1 MRQVLLFLLAVP
13 GFSRTPTAPVH
24 ATLVSSEPAAN
35 SRLAASPARVRLVYS
50 EPVEG
55 KLARVTLIAGAG
67 APLVLRAGADPRDVH
82 AVIAPVSDAL
92 APGSYR
98 VEWRVVSADGHP
110 VDGTFVFDVGD
121 TTLGSQPVPASP
133 AAPEPEP
140 EVEADVWGPSVAGA
154 PVIPAVARGLALG
167 ALMAAAGL
175 LLFIATAE
183 PNAPQV
189 ADRRIRT
196 LTMALVTAAPVLLV
210 THLLAWLVNTS
221 PDHTLDAAW
230 ATSALGTTVGKIE
243 LWRAGLALLALWAW
257 WLARRPRLALAFA
270 ASALAVSG
278 ASGHSAAIVPLWAIP
293 SKAIHLLASAVW
305 LGGLLW
311 LVVRPAADDPHRF
324 ATDADRVSSRA
335 LAAVIAVAF
344 TGVVQTRLFL
354 TAWSDVVTSPYGWFV
369 IAKTTGLL
377 VLVAFGAYH
386 RKLMPRMAAGSA
398 SDGVAMRGSVRR
410 EIVVMALVILLGGL
424 LAYVPPPGE
433 GDEASMS
440 TQPSTS

>member
-1 MRQVLLFLLAVP
+1 MRLVLLFLLAVP
-13 GFSRTPTAPVH
+13 GLSRTPSAPVH
-24 ATLVSSEPAAN
+24 ATLISSEPAAN

-50 EPVEG
+50 EPIEG
-55 KLARVTLIAGAG
+55 KLARVTLVPGVGTPI
-67 APLVLRAGADPRDVH
+67 VLRAGADSRDVH
-82 AVIAPVSDAL
+82 AVIARVSDAL
-92 APGSYR
+92 TPGSYR

-110 VDGTFVFDVGD
+110 VDGTFVFAVGD
-121 TTLGSQPVPASP
+121 TTLGSQSLPASP

-140 EVEADVWGPSVAGA
+140 EADVWGPSVAGA

-175 LLFIATAE
+175 LLCIAFAE
-183 PNAPQV
+183 PNAPQI
-189 ADRRIRT
+189 ADGRIRT
-196 LTMALVTAAPVLLV
+196 LTTALAIAAPVLLV
-210 THLLAWLVNTS
+210 THLVAWLVNTS
-221 PDHTLDAAW
+221 PDHTLDPAW

-293 SKAIHLLASAVW
+293 SKAIHLLGSAVW

-311 LVVRPAADDPHRF
+311 LVVRPTADDPLRF
-324 ATDADRVSSRA
+324 ATDASRVSSRA

-369 IAKTTGLL
+369 IAKTTGFL

-386 RKLMPRMAAGSA
+386 RQRLMPRMAAGSA
-398 SDGVAMRGSVRR
+398 NDGVVMRGSVRR